1 MFSISNN
8 NIGVEAAGDIATV
21 RSHNLSLQELY
32 LNGNNLKETDL
43 ISICKSLQSIS
54 TLKVLNIASNKIN
67 EEAADDISAL
77 LSHNT
82 SINELHLFCN
92 NLQSTGI
99 IKIASGL
106 QNTSSLTILNIS
118 YTSLDD
124 EAADDITAV
133 VSMNKHLKELYLD
146 GNNLQAK
153 EIVKIARALEDIR
166 VLSIGQLGIEKL

>member
-8 NIGVEAAGDIATV
+8 NIGVEAAGDITTV
-21 RSHNLSLQELY
+21 LSHNLSFQELY
-32 LNGNNLKETDL
+32 LNGNNLKEIGL

-54 TLKVLNIASNKIN
+54 TLKVLNIASNKIINN

-106 QNTSSLTILNIS
+106 QNT
-118 YTSLDD
+118 
-124 EAADDITAV
+124 
-133 VSMNKHLKELYLD
+133 
-146 GNNLQAK
+146 
-153 EIVKIARALEDIR
+153 
-166 VLSIGQLGIEKL
+166 